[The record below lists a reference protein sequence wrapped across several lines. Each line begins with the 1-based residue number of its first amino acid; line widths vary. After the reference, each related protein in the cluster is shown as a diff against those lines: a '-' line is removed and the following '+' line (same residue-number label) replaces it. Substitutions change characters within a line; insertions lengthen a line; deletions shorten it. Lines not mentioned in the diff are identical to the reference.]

1 MALFL
6 QLQRHLPSPPYPPVC
21 EAALIDDL
29 PAQSHLSASCR
40 LRRRV
45 GVDEVQVLIAT
56 EHLRALFP
64 ESTHFPKSTNP
75 NDKAALAQSTTLGPC
90 LSKGTRLSQLLKP

>member
-6 QLQRHLPSPPYPPVC
+6 QLQRHLPSPPYPSVC
-21 EAALIDDL
+21 EALIDDL

-45 GVDEVQVLIAT
+45 GVNEVQVLIAT

-75 NDKAALAQSTTLGPC
+75 NDKAALAQSTILGPY
-90 LSKGTRLSQLLKP
+90 LPKGTRLSQLPKP